1 MPTLTPTELA
11 TRLATRLAEDL
22 ALEATAFKHL
32 SDRDRKAVEY
42 RVEIFMKLMGDARGD
57 DHDNLTIALSN
68 FASRFL
74 PPLVAACE
82 WFGGGGCYGAVLLL
96 VVQTP
101 YFAKYIQA
109 NGAWFYANYVERLI
123 QVNVESDDIAST
135 AVLQCLQILS
145 HLMMYALI
153 FRRVRKISKRTRH
166 EVERWMLCA
175 KNHSKRAVQARSMFE
190 RAIYL
195 ASPKIDED
203 IIYLTD
209 LQVVLYPAL
218 GLVIDLFSA

>member
-57 DHDNLTIALSN
+57 DHDNLMIALSN
-68 FASRFL
+68 FSSRFL

-82 WFGGGGCYGAVLLL
+82 WFGGGGCYGLSSSWSSKLR
-96 VVQTP
+96 TSP
-101 YFAKYIQA
+101 I
-109 NGAWFYANYVERLI
+109 
-123 QVNVESDDIAST
+123 NVESDDVQFIAST

-195 ASPKIDED
+195 AGPKIDED